1 MLRDSF
7 DCIVE
12 KDVTTEYWK
21 TTVKDYY
28 VENVTTIPDP
38 VGAPLVSVTTETLKE
53 DYVPT
58 LKNNAQDWF
67 VFEQDEKRD
76 EEDNLC
82 KKSSLAGFQC
92 EQIRCVLRRKMNTE
106 NLTDMQF
113 APTGAANASVKM
125 QFPKYKS
132 YLSLNQGT
140 FTVKKQLRNL
150 KDTEIVILQGAFNS
164 LAASSALA
172 IATITALIAF

>member
-1 MLRDSF
+1 MLRDAFECS
-7 DCIVE
+7 VE

-28 VENVTTIPDP
+28 VENVTSPDP
-38 VGAPLVSVTTETLKE
+38 ANAGLTITTETVKE

-67 VFEQDEKRD
+67 VFEQDEKRED
-76 EEDNLC
+76 GDNLC
-82 KKSSLAGFQC
+82 KANSLAGFQC
-92 EQIRCVLRRKMNTE
+92 EQIRCVVRRKMSTD

-113 APTGAANASVKM
+113 QPTGAANASVKM
-125 QFPKYKS
+125 KFPKYKS
-132 YLSLNQGT
+132 YLSFNQAT
-140 FTVKKQLRNL
+140 FTVKKHLTTL

-164 LAASSALA
+164 LFASSALA